1 MLVIELMDLDE
12 VKVLGVMVL
21 FGEKYDEKVC
31 VVIMGLFFVELCGGI
46 YVICIG
52 DIGLFKIISEVGIVL
67 GVWCI
72 EVVIGEYVFEVV

>member
-1 MLVIELMDLDE
+1 MDLEE

-46 YVICIG
+46 YVVWIG

-72 EVVIGEYVFEVV
+72 EVVIGE